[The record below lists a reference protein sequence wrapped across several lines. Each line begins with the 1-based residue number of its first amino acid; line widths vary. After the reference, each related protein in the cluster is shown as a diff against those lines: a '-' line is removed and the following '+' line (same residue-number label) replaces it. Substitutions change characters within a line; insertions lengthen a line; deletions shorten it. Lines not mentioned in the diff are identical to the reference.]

1 MEGET
6 DILNA
11 DSRAMR
17 YSAAAV
23 VIHWLSAALLIVQLW
38 LGFTFSDLPK
48 GPERGDLFLWHKTL
62 GVTILLLALL
72 RLAVRL
78 MNPPPPFPRDFVGW
92 QRGAAV
98 WTHRFFYLLLIVIP
112 LTGLA
117 AVSSRGKPVALQ
129 FGLEVP
135 PIPGITKS
143 LGEVVGEA
151 HEILVFVTIALLV
164 VHVVAALKHQFA
176 DRGPLANRMWPF
188 RASG

>member
-78 MNPPPPFPRDFVGW
+78 MNPPPPFPRDFRGW